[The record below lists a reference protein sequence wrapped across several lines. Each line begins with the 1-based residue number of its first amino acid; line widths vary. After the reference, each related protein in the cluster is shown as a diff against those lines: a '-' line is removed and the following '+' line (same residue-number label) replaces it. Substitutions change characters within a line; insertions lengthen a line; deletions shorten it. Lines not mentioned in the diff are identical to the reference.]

1 MVILRAIRFPQQQHA
16 IMPTRLRRP
25 SIVKQLGITA
35 LLVGFQAYLGYSAI
49 SGQYGI
55 VSRQALQEDIADLE
69 TDTAR
74 LQAEIDEYRSRTAL
88 FDPKKLDPDILTERA
103 MEVLAMV
110 HEDDRVIIPA
120 GHEN

>member
-1 MVILRAIRFPQQQHA
+1 
-16 IMPTRLRRP
+16 MPTRLRRP

-55 VSRQALQEDIADLE
+55 VSRQVMLEDMATLKAE
-69 TDTAR
+69 KAR

-88 FDPKKLDPDILTERA
+88 FDPAKLDPDILSERA
-103 MEVLAMV
+103 MELLSMV
-110 HEDDRVIIPA
+110 HENDRIVVPRADESVNAISVNSA
-120 GHEN
+120 E